1 MWTCSS
7 TACTWPTACGD
18 ARIDDGKMTRLIY
31 VKVQETLA
39 QYPGFSKKKVLVVH
53 TGPGNTRVLLFQ
65 KGRIVRYSCYR
76 LGTHRTGEAVGEI
89 EYGDDVAE
97 LSLLR
102 EHMRGQVDQICLD
115 YGGVKGLAGLIVIGQ
130 EMQQLRDR
138 LDPTPEGKV
147 AWFRLGGGSGTDV
160 PHHPGAAHERLR
172 GGLCRGGFPSA
183 RRADD
188 GDDCP
193 QPEPE

>member
-1 MWTCSS
+1 
-7 TACTWPTACGD
+7 
-18 ARIDDGKMTRLIY
+18 
-31 VKVQETLA
+31 
-39 QYPGFSKKKVLVVH
+39 
-53 TGPGNTRVLLFQ
+53 
-65 KGRIVRYSCYR
+65 
-76 LGTHRTGEAVGEI
+76 GEAVGEI

-147 AWFRLGGGSGTDV
+147 A
-160 PHHPGAAHERLR
+160 
-172 GGLCRGGFPSA
+172 CSA
-183 RRADD
+183 L
-188 GDDCP
+188 
-193 QPEPE
+193 